1 VSRFEHVR
9 AGLEKKLAE
18 LTSRVT
24 KIESTLR
31 DLGAADSEER
41 ATESENDEV
50 LERLDDAGLREMQEI
65 RVALRRIDAGTY
77 GMCTSCGEMIPEA
90 RLKAL
95 PYTSLCIDC
104 A

>member
-1 VSRFEHVR
+1 MSRFDHVKDH
-9 AGLEKKLAE
+9 LEKKLAG

-24 KIESTLR
+24 KIESSLR
-31 DLGAADSEER
+31 DPTAADSEER

-65 RVALRRIDAGTY
+65 REALRRLESGTY
-77 GMCTSCGEMIPEA
+77 GVCTACGEMIAEG
-90 RLKAL
+90 RLNAL
-95 PYTSLCIDC
+95 PYTGVCIDC

>member
-1 VSRFEHVR
+1 MSRFDQVKEH
-9 AGLEKKLAE
+9 LEKKLAG

-31 DLGAADSEER
+31 DPSAADSEER

-65 RVALRRIDAGTY
+65 RRALRRLESGTY
-77 GMCTSCGEMIPEA
+77 GMCTSCGEMIPEG

-95 PYTSLCIDC
+95 PYTGVCIDC